1 MQHHAITHTSET
13 DVLVIGTGPVG
24 LMLACELSRRAIA
37 CRIIDTVS
45 AFPQT
50 SRATFLQPRSM
61 EVLDSLGVADQV
73 IFLMDGR
80 PVGPEVDRLS
90 ESVRMIVIFR
100 VTKAWKGVRE
110 ARIAVTTGPDPDVEC
125 GFPFEK
131 DGQYLVYAD
140 QVKYARE
147 GREGWELSTSR
158 CHRTRG
164 GPAALSEARAL
175 GKPEWAPAP

>member
-1 MQHHAITHTSET
+1 MARRLPIL
-13 DVLVIGTGPVG
+13 VLVIASVLP
-24 LMLACELSRRAIA
+24 AH
-37 CRIIDTVS
+37 
-45 AFPQT
+45 AFALGCT
-50 SRATFLQPRSM
+50 C
-61 EVLDSLGVADQV
+61 LDSAKRPKKAAREADAVFMGVADQV
-73 IFLMDGR
+73 IFVMDGR

-90 ESVRMIVIFR
+90 EFVRMIVIFR

-110 ARIAVTTGPDPDVEC
+110 TRIAITTGPDPDVEC

-131 DGQYLVYAD
+131 DGLYVVYAD
-140 QVKYARE
+140 QVKYARG

-175 GKPEWAPAP
+175 GKPDWAPAP

>member
-1 MQHHAITHTSET
+1 MRRRLLLLA
-13 DVLVIGTGPVG
+13 
-24 LMLACELSRRAIA
+24 MLASALPAQAPALGCICPAGVKSPKKAARAA
-37 CRIIDTVS
+37 DAV
-45 AFPQT
+45 F
-50 SRATFLQPRSM
+50 
-61 EVLDSLGVADQV
+61 LGVAERIVLLQ
-73 IFLMDGR
+73 DGH
-80 PVGPEVDRLS
+80 PAGPEVDRLS